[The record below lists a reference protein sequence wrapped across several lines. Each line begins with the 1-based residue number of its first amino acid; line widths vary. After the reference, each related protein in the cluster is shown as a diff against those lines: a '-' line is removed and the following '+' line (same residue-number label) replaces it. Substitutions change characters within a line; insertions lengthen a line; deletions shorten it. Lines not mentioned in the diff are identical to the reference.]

1 MRRGKQN
8 TLSAH
13 TTVLDRRDSPC
24 SCGCV
29 AMCILRCVASRRQLP
44 LPPAGSFQFFSSPL
58 LCSSLKMLI
67 PLTAAAVLP
76 LSYRARAPR
85 ANCYECFGCVCVR
98 VCLCSSGR
106 QRLWRTVFPFL
117 SLLFFI
123 LSFCRSRVVELRGE
137 ARRASELFC

>member
-24 SCGCV
+24 SGGCV

-85 ANCYECFGCVCVR
+85 ANCYECFGCVCVCVCVCACAR
-98 VCLCSSGR
+98 VGDSDCGGL
-106 QRLWRTVFPFL
+106 FFL
-117 SLLFFI
+117 SFPYYYYFFLFFHSVS
-123 LSFCRSRVVELRGE
+123 LE
-137 ARRASELFC
+137 